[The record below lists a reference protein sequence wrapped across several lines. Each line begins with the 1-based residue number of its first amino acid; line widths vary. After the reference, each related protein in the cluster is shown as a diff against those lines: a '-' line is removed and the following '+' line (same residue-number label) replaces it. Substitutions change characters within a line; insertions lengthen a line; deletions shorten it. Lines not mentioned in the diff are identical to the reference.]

1 MDYINIL
8 QLSDNFTK
16 NLQLTKN
23 VNNYVDIVEKFR
35 DKGEI
40 MRIVVLAGG
49 TSTERDVSL
58 VTGYRVCESLRRNG
72 HEANML
78 DIFLGVDDS
87 EVKTFFTEKNDL
99 GELSD
104 NLKKK
109 TADISAEVKR
119 RTEAR
124 ESFFGRNVL
133 ELCKEA
139 DMVFMGLHGSNGE
152 DGKVQATFDLLG
164 IRYTGTDYL
173 SSAIS
178 MSKELAKKVLVP
190 EGIPMPKG
198 VTLHKGHKIEY
209 VPFPC
214 VVKPCCGGSSVG
226 VSIAHNEKEFE
237 DALDEAFSYEDTV
250 LVEEFVDGR
259 EFSVAVLD
267 GKALPVIEIEPL
279 EGFYD
284 YKNKYKAGS
293 NKETCPANIPED
305 IASQMQF
312 WAEKC
317 CQAAGVTTYARVDEL
332 LDKNNNIFCLEIN
345 TLPGMTDTSLIP
357 QEAAAVGIS
366 YDELT
371 EKIIE
376 ISLAKYE

>member
-1 MDYINIL
+1 MN
-8 QLSDNFTK
+8 
-16 NLQLTKN
+16 
-23 VNNYVDIVEKFR
+23 
-35 DKGEI
+35 
-40 MRIVVLAGG
+40 IVVLAGG
-49 TSTERDVSL
+49 TSTERDISIMTSVK
-58 VTGYRVCESLRRNG
+58 VCESLRRNG
-72 HEANML
+72 HNANIIDVFFGIEDKAAETFFNDDGNDLEKIAADMKKK
-78 DIFLGVDDS
+78 DILVDDELADRKKS
-87 EVKTFFTEKNDL
+87 GKGFF
-99 GELSD
+99 GD
-104 NLKKK
+104 NVLALCLK
-109 TADISAEVKR
+109 ADI
-119 RTEAR
+119 
-124 ESFFGRNVL
+124 
-133 ELCKEA
+133 
-139 DMVFMGLHGSNGE
+139 VFMGLHGSNGE

-293 NKETCPANIPED
+293 TKETCPANIPED

>member
-1 MDYINIL
+1 MN
-8 QLSDNFTK
+8 
-16 NLQLTKN
+16 
-23 VNNYVDIVEKFR
+23 
-35 DKGEI
+35 
-40 MRIVVLAGG
+40 IVVLAGG
-49 TSTERDVSL
+49 TSTERDISIMTSVK
-58 VTGYRVCESLRRNG
+58 VCESLRRNG
-72 HEANML
+72 HNANIIDVFFGIEDKAAETFFDDNGSDLEKIAADMKKK
-78 DIFLGVDDS
+78 DILVDDELADRKKS
-87 EVKTFFTEKNDL
+87 SKGFF
-99 GELSD
+99 GD
-104 NLKKK
+104 NVLALCLK
-109 TADISAEVKR
+109 ADI
-119 RTEAR
+119 
-124 ESFFGRNVL
+124 
-133 ELCKEA
+133 
-139 DMVFMGLHGSNGE
+139 VFMGLHGSNGE

-293 NKETCPANIPED
+293 TKETCPANIPED

-357 QEAAAVGIS
+357 QEAAVVGIS